1 MIRNRRA
8 VVAVVLGFIGLGA
21 GRAHA
26 TLMGPLVPTHPGAAL
41 SLVGFQGPIPT
52 EASPLRGEA
61 RLAKMRREGRL
72 PDTFTRGAC
81 RYDLAGDPAV
91 AYYVKT
97 CKRQ

>member
-1 MIRNRRA
+1 MLA
-8 VVAVVLGFIGLGA
+8 GLMELGA
-21 GRAHA
+21 SGAHA
-26 TLMGPLVPTHPGAAL
+26 TPISALVPTRSGSAL

-52 EASPLRGEA
+52 EASPIRGEA

-72 PDTFTRGAC
+72 PDTFTRGTC